1 MNPFN
6 TSPSSD
12 GTMVVAAE
20 DHVGEGLANAQQ
32 IEHSL
37 DGVLADLPD
46 ETPDATS
53 NHGRP
58 EKPVGSP
65 LNLAPPSGPPA
76 NLDPLVDEPATKPT
90 LDPHVD
96 LNRAIDE
103 ASAVRL
109 QTAALLSQTQA
120 QAQALL
126 DNAQRRAAATVSQT
140 NEQAAQVIEAAL
152 EQASVIVA
160 AAEQRQLDV
169 MTEPDSAV
177 DLMRKDAERAALEAV
192 EEERAAYKLKATEVA
207 EAAINDSR
215 LLIENAERRA
225 EELVEQARAKAQGM
239 LSDAATALGDI
250 EDEAKR
256 QGHLARP
263 ARDQQGQSKPNRLRK
278 LCTRQ
283 PWRKRPNYGNAAWPR
298 PTRFSQMP
306 VARAKQSWRRS
317 RTSR

>member
-1 MNPFN
+1 MNQIN
-6 TSPSSD
+6 TSPSPD

-20 DHVGEGLANAQQ
+20 DDVGEGLANAQK

-140 NEQAAQVIEAAL
+140 DEQAAQVIEAAL
-152 EQASVIVA
+152 EQAAVIVA

-263 ARDQQGQSKPNRLRK
+263 ARDQQG
-278 LCTRQ
+278 
-283 PWRKRPNYGNAAWPR
+283 
-298 PTRFSQMP
+298 
-306 VARAKQSWRRS
+306 RRS
-317 RTSR
+317 RTGCGSYARDSHGESGRTTGTQRGPGRRASRRCP